1 MSSYK
6 IDLELPESELP
17 VSVEFTYTP
26 GRPGTMYK
34 NNGDPGDPPEDSSVD
49 LESIS
54 VTIPTIN
61 HYGRRGKALHYEL
74 IQDLDQSVIDRITE
88 QCDEHAVNDDSD
100 ERC

>member
-26 GRPGTMYK
+26 GRPATMYK
-34 NNGDPGDPPEDSSVD
+34 NNGDPGDPAEPAEVD
-49 LESIS
+49 LESITVS
-54 VTIPTIN
+54 IKHTKPDGGWTYTYHEMIE
-61 HYGRRGKALHYEL
+61 EL
-74 IQDLDQSVIDRITE
+74 SPSVIDWVTE

-100 ERC
+100 ERY